1 MNYKLKKLGKALSPP
16 LLLSGMKA
24 LGRFIRR
31 RDEKPSERSPD
42 WYDRAF
48 SRTVETHLHYTES
61 KHYFLWSVIAD
72 LMTRD
77 GVRSV
82 LDVGCGSGQL
92 ALLLRDTGIAAYC
105 GIDFSQKR
113 IEWARKNCPGFP
125 FIVDDV
131 LQTGL
136 FTTFPYD
143 AVVCA
148 EFLDHV
154 QADIEVIQRIRTGAR
169 FYAIVPNFSFD
180 SHVRYFKDSGEVGER
195 YAAYFKDFRVS
206 SFIADR
212 KGKTYFLLEGIKR

>member
-16 LLLSGMKA
+16 ILPSGMKA

-48 SRTVETHLHYTES
+48 SRTVETHKHYTES
-61 KHYFLWSVIAD
+61 KHYFLWSVIAH
-72 LMTRD
+72 LMVRD

-92 ALLLRDTGIAAYC
+92 ALLLFDKGIKAYC
-105 GIDFSQKR
+105 GIDFSQMR
-113 IEWARKNCPGFP
+113 IEWARKNCPGFT
-125 FIVDDV
+125 FIVDDI
-131 LQTGL
+131 LRTDL

-143 AVVCA
+143 AVICA

-154 QADIEVIQRIRTGAR
+154 QADIEIIQRIKTGAR
-169 FYAIVPNFSFD
+169 FYAIVPNFSYS
-180 SHVRYFKDSGEVGER
+180 SHVRYFKDSGEVMER
-195 YAAYFKDFRVS
+195 YAVYFKDFRVS
-206 SFIADR
+206 PFLADR

>member
-1 MNYKLKKLGKALSPP
+1 MNYKIKKLGKALSPP
-16 LLLSGMKA
+16 ILLSGMKT

-48 SRTVETHLHYTES
+48 SRTIETHKHYTES
-61 KHYFLWSVIAD
+61 KHYFLWSVIAH

-82 LDVGCGSGQL
+82 LDVGCGSGQF
-92 ALLLRDTGIAAYC
+92 ALLLRDRGIQAYC

-113 IEWARKNCPGFP
+113 IEWARKNCPDFT
-125 FIVDDV
+125 FVAEDALRTD
-131 LQTGL
+131 L
-136 FTTFPYD
+136 FTTFPSD

-148 EFLDHV
+148 ELLDHV
-154 QADIEVIQRIRTGAR
+154 QADIEVIQRIKTGAR
-169 FYAIVPNFSFD
+169 FYAIVPNFSYD
-180 SHVRYFKDSGEVGER
+180 SHVRYFRDSGEVRAR
-195 YAAYFKDFRVS
+195 YAAYFEDFRVS
-206 SFIADR
+206 PFFADR

>member
-16 LLLSGMKA
+16 FLLSGMKA
-24 LGRFIRR
+24 FGRFIRR
-31 RDEKPSERSPD
+31 SDEKPGERSPA

-48 SRTVETHLHYTES
+48 SRTVETHKHYTES
-61 KHYFLWSVIAD
+61 KHYFLWSVIVH
-72 LMTRD
+72 LMARD

-92 ALLLRDTGIAAYC
+92 ALLLRDTGIKGYC

-113 IEWARKNCPGFP
+113 VEWARKNCPGFT

-131 LQTGL
+131 LRTDL

-148 EFLDHV
+148 EFPDHI
-154 QADIEVIQRIRTGAR
+154 QADVEVIQRIKTGAR
-169 FYAIVPNFSFD
+169 FYAIVPNFSYD
-180 SHVRYFKDSGEVGER
+180 SHVRYFKDSAMVMER
-195 YAAYFKDFRVS
+195 YAAYFKDFHVS
-206 SFIADR
+206 PFFADR
-212 KGKTYFLLEGIKR
+212 KGKAYFLLEGTKR

>member
-16 LLLSGMKA
+16 ILLSGMKA
-24 LGRFIRR
+24 FGRFIRR
-31 RDEKPSERSPD
+31 GDEKSGERGPA

-48 SRTVETHLHYTES
+48 SRTVETHKHYTES
-61 KHYFLWSVIAD
+61 KHYFLWSVIAH
-72 LMTRD
+72 LMVRD

-92 ALLLRDTGIAAYC
+92 ALLLRDKSIQAYC

-113 IEWARKNCPGFP
+113 IEWARKNCPDFT
-125 FIVDDV
+125 FVVEDALRTD
-131 LQTGL
+131 L

-148 EFLDHV
+148 EFLDHI
-154 QADIEVIQRIRTGAR
+154 QSDREVIQRIKTGAR
-169 FYAIVPNFSFD
+169 FYAIVPDFSFD
-180 SHVRYFKDSGEVGER
+180 SHVRYFKGSGEVMER

>member
-1 MNYKLKKLGKALSPP
+1 VNYKLKKLGKALSPP
-16 LLLSGMKA
+16 ILLSGMKA

-31 RDEKPSERSPD
+31 DAEKSGERSPA

-48 SRTVETHLHYTES
+48 SRTVETHKHYTES
-61 KHYFLWSVIAD
+61 KHYFLWTVMAH
-72 LMTRD
+72 LMVRD

-92 ALLLRDTGIAAYC
+92 ALLLRDKGISAYC

-113 IEWARKNCPGFP
+113 IEWARKNCPDFA
-125 FIVDDV
+125 FVVEDALRTD
-131 LQTGL
+131 L

-148 EFLDHV
+148 EFLDHI
-154 QADIEVIQRIRTGAR
+154 QSDIEVIQRIKTGAR
-169 FYAIVPNFSFD
+169 FYAIVPNFSYD
-180 SHVRYFKDSGEVGER
+180 SHVRYFRDSGAVMER
-195 YAAYFKDFRVS
+195 YAVYFKDFRVS
-206 SFIADR
+206 PFFANR

>member
-16 LLLSGMKA
+16 ILLSGMKA

-48 SRTVETHLHYTES
+48 SRTVETHKHYTES
-61 KHYFLWSVIAD
+61 KHYFLWSVIAH
-72 LMTRD
+72 LMARD

-92 ALLLRDTGIAAYC
+92 ALLLRDTGTTAYC

-113 IEWARKNCPGFP
+113 IEWARKNCPGFS

-131 LQTGL
+131 LQTDL
-136 FTTFPYD
+136 FTTFSYD
-143 AVVCA
+143 VVICA

-154 QADIEVIQRIRTGAR
+154 QADIEVIQRIKTGAR
-169 FYAIVPNFSFD
+169 FYAIVPGFSYA
-180 SHVRYFKDSGEVGER
+180 SHVRYLQDSGEVMER

-206 SFIADR
+206 PFFADR

>member
-1 MNYKLKKLGKALSPP
+1 MNYKIKKLGKALSPP
-16 LLLSGMKA
+16 ILLSGMKT

-48 SRTVETHLHYTES
+48 SRTIETHKHYTES
-61 KHYFLWSVIAD
+61 KHYFLWSVIAH

-82 LDVGCGSGQL
+82 LDVGCGSGQF
-92 ALLLRDTGIAAYC
+92 ALLLRDRGIQAYC

-113 IEWARKNCPGFP
+113 IEWVRKNCPDFT
-125 FIVDDV
+125 FVVEDALRTD
-131 LQTGL
+131 L

-154 QADIEVIQRIRTGAR
+154 QADIEVIQRIKTGAR
-169 FYAIVPNFSFD
+169 FYAIVPNFSYD
-180 SHVRYFKDSGEVGER
+180 SHVRYFRDSGEVRAR
-195 YAAYFKDFRVS
+195 YAAYFEDFRVS
-206 SFIADR
+206 PFFADR

>member
-1 MNYKLKKLGKALSPP
+1 MNYKLKKLGQALSPP
-16 LLLSGMKA
+16 ILLSGTKA
-24 LGRFIRR
+24 LGRFIRK

-48 SRTVETHLHYTES
+48 SRTVETHKHYTES
-61 KHYFLWSVIAD
+61 KHYFLWSIIAH
-72 LMTRD
+72 LMARD

-92 ALLLRDTGIAAYC
+92 ALLLLDKGIKEYC

-113 IEWARKNCPGFP
+113 IEWARKNCPGFT

-131 LQTGL
+131 LRTNM
-136 FTTFPYD
+136 FSTFPYD

-154 QADIEVIQRIRTGAR
+154 QADIEMIQRIKTGAR
-169 FYAIVPNFSFD
+169 FYAIVPNFSYS
-180 SHVRYFKDSGEVGER
+180 SHVRYFKDPGEVVER
-195 YAAYFKDFRVS
+195 YAAYFKEFRVS
-206 SFIADR
+206 PFSADR

>member
-31 RDEKPSERSPD
+31 RDKRPSERSPD

-48 SRTVETHLHYTES
+48 SRTVETHKHYTES
-61 KHYFLWSVIAD
+61 KHYFLWVVIAH
-72 LMTRD
+72 LMRRD

-92 ALLLRDTGIAAYC
+92 ALLLRDRGIQAYC
-105 GIDFSQKR
+105 GIDFSRKR
-113 IEWARKNCPGFP
+113 VEWARKICPDFTFVVEDALGT
-125 FIVDDV
+125 D
-131 LQTGL
+131 L
-136 FTTFPYD
+136 FKTFPYD

-148 EFLDHV
+148 EFLDHIR
-154 QADIEVIQRIRTGAR
+154 ADMEVIQRIKTGAR
-169 FYAIVPNFSFD
+169 FYAVVPDFSFD
-180 SHVRYFKDSGEVGER
+180 SHVRYFKDSGEVMDR
-195 YAAYFKDFRVS
+195 YAGYFKDFRVS
-206 SFIADR
+206 PFLADR